1 MICPL
6 ENYFTIMPP
15 DRNLNLG
22 RISKQFASTVADVNT
37 KTIDHRFGTTMP
49 VDMSINVKSN
59 ILGFLFS
66 LLKMHRKKSIFSQVI
81 NSINHKP

>member
-1 MICPL
+1 MVIFLHSFLVDFNLNFQEMICPL

-37 KTIDHRFGTTMP
+37 KTIDHRFGTT
-49 VDMSINVKSN
+49 SN
-59 ILGFLFS
+59 LSQLILPFQIQFF
-66 LLKMHRKKSIFSQVI
+66 K
-81 NSINHKP
+81 